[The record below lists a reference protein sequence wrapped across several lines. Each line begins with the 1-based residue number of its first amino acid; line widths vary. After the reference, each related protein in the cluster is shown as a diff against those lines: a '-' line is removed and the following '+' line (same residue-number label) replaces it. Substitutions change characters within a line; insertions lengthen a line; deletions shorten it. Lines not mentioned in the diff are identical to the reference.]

1 MPQVNV
7 RLTDESIAIVR
18 AHQVT
23 LESNSFTEAINDII
37 ANSSKMNEEQLRG
50 YVDRQDKLNVI
61 LLSLLG
67 SKVEIDDEVK
77 LIKKPNGR
85 KAKKV
90 MIEGKLF
97 NSVKEA
103 SLQLGLSQSA
113 ISQLT
118 KTKPLTHFYINA

>member
-7 RLTDESIAIVR
+7 RLTDENISIINTHR
-18 AHQVT
+18 EK
-23 LESNSFTEAINDII
+23 LESHSFTEAINDLI
-37 ANSSKMNEEQLRG
+37 ANSSKMNEEQLRS
-50 YVDRQDKLNVI
+50 YVERQDKLNGLI
-61 LLSLLG
+61 LSLLESAKEG
-67 SKVEIDDEVK
+67 EKVK
-77 LIKKPNGR
+77 LIRKPDGR

-103 SLQLGLSQSA
+103 SLELGLSQSA

-118 KTKPLTHFYINA
+118 KSKPLTHFYINT

>member
-7 RLTDESIAIVR
+7 RLTDENISIINTHR
-18 AHQVT
+18 EK
-23 LESNSFTEAINDII
+23 LESHSFTEAINDLI
-37 ANSSKMNEEQLRG
+37 ANSSKMNEEQLRN
-50 YVDRQDKLNVI
+50 YVERQDKLNGLI
-61 LLSLLG
+61 LSLLESAKEG
-67 SKVEIDDEVK
+67 EEVK
-77 LIKKPNGR
+77 LIRKPDGR

-103 SLQLGLSQSA
+103 SLELGLSQSA

-118 KTKPLTHFYINA
+118 KSKPLTHFYINT

>member
-7 RLTDESIAIVR
+7 RLTDENISIINTHR
-18 AHQVT
+18 EK
-23 LESNSFTEAINDII
+23 LESHSFTEAINNLI
-37 ANSSKMNEEQLRG
+37 ANSSKMNEEQLRS
-50 YVDRQDKLNVI
+50 YVERQDKLNGLI
-61 LLSLLG
+61 LSLLESAKEG
-67 SKVEIDDEVK
+67 EEVK
-77 LIKKPNGR
+77 LKRKPNGR

-103 SLQLGLSQSA
+103 SLELGLSQSA

-118 KTKPLTHFYINA
+118 KSKPLTHFYINT